1 MIWAQNETGRVEGM
15 RLIRRH
21 PCSRE
26 HGSNYSAEVRK
37 WRTTSEQDWR
47 SRGRLPCYAFWSR
60 KPLAAKRD
68 GLALEARHDHERVRW
83 LDLEWRP
90 RDALDAV
97 AVGDST
103 RRPCRDELRE
113 RSGSTDPRLG
123 EPDARRRC
131 RSRGPPVALQHDIR
145 QDRRGVR

>member
-47 SRGRLPCYAFWSR
+47 SRG
-60 KPLAAKRD
+60 
-68 GLALEARHDHERVRW
+68 EATVLCFLVSE
-83 LDLEWRP
+83 
-90 RDALDAV
+90 A
-97 AVGDST
+97 
-103 RRPCRDELRE
+103 
-113 RSGSTDPRLG
+113 SGG
-123 EPDARRRC
+123 
-131 RSRGPPVALQHDIR
+131 
-145 QDRRGVR
+145 